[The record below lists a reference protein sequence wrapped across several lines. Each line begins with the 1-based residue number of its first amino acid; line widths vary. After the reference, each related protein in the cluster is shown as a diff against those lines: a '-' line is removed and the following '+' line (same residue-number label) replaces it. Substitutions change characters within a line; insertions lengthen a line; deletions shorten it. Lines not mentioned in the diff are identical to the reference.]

1 VFVVSSFAVKLPNT
15 KYETQLKMKNEKLE
29 KNPEDR
35 HPFFDQLS
43 QLWRNKTAV
52 LGLVIITI
60 FILSAIFA
68 PYLSPHNPI
77 ENSLYD
83 QLKPPVWHATGTWKN
98 ILGTDD
104 LGRDILSRL
113 IYGAR
118 VSLLVAVISVG
129 LAFLCGTLLGCISG
143 YYKGFRDSSIMRFMD
158 IILAF
163 PYILLAIVVVA
174 YLGPNLQNAMIAIA
188 ITYIPRFARI
198 VRGSVLEECEKDYV
212 SAARAIG
219 ARDFRIIFI
228 AILPNCLG
236 PLIVQTTLG
245 FASAILDMAA
255 LSFLGLGAQPPT
267 PEWGAMI
274 AKSRALILRASWV
287 MTFPGLAILFAVL
300 GFNLLGD
307 GLRDALDPRLRD

>member
-1 VFVVSSFAVKLPNT
+1 
-15 KYETQLKMKNEKLE
+15 MKSDKP
-29 KNPEDR
+29 KKSPEDR
-35 HPFFDQLS
+35 HPFFDQIS

-52 LGLVIITI
+52 AGLIII
-60 FILSAIFA
+60 VLFIVSAILA
-68 PYLSPHNPI
+68 PYISQHNPI
-77 ENSLYD
+77 ETSLYD
-83 QLKPPVWHATGTWKN
+83 QLKPPIWHPTGTWQH

-118 VSLLVAVISVG
+118 VSLVVAVISVG
-129 LAFLCGTLLGCISG
+129 LAFCFGILLGCFSG
-143 YYKGFRDSSIMRFMD
+143 YYKGFRDSIIMRFMD

-174 YLGPNLQNAMIAIA
+174 YLGPSLQNAMIAIA

-219 ARDFRIIFI
+219 ASDLRIIFV

-274 AKSRALILRASWV
+274 AHSRALILRASWV

>member
-1 VFVVSSFAVKLPNT
+1 MNNKKP
-15 KYETQLKMKNEKLE
+15 K

-35 HPFFDQLS
+35 HPFIDQLS

-52 LGLVIITI
+52 AGLIIITVFI
-60 FILSAIFA
+60 FCGILA
-68 PYLSPHNPI
+68 PYLSPHDPLAV
-77 ENSLYD
+77 SLYD
-83 QLKPPVWHATGTWKN
+83 QIKPPVWHANGTWKN

-118 VSLLVAVISVG
+118 VSLAVAVFSVG
-129 LAFLCGTLLGCISG
+129 LAFFFGTLLGCISG
-143 YYKGFRDSSIMRFMD
+143 YYKGSLDSIIMRIMD
-158 IILAF
+158 MILSF

-174 YLGPNLQNAMIAIA
+174 YLGPSLRNAMIAIA
-188 ITYIPRFARI
+188 ITYVPRFARI

-212 SAARAIG
+212 TSERAIG
-219 ARDFRIIFI
+219 ARDWRIIFI

-236 PLIVQTTLG
+236 PLIVQTTLSC
-245 FASAILDMAA
+245 ASAILDAAA

-274 AKSRALILRASWV
+274 AQSRGLILRASWV

>member
-1 VFVVSSFAVKLPNT
+1 MNKDKL
-15 KYETQLKMKNEKLE
+15 K

-35 HPFFDQLS
+35 HPFFEQIS

-52 LGLVIITI
+52 LGLIIITI

-68 PYLSPHNPI
+68 PYLSPYDPV
-77 ENSLYD
+77 ETSLYD
-83 QLKPPVWHATGTWKN
+83 QLKPPVWHLKGKWEN

-118 VSLLVAVISVG
+118 VSLLVSVVSVG
-129 LAFLCGTLLGCISG
+129 LAFIIGTLLGCFSG
-143 YYKGFRDSSIMRFMD
+143 YYKGFMDSTIMRIMD

-174 YLGPNLQNAMIAIA
+174 YLGPSLQNAMIAIA
-188 ITYIPRFARI
+188 ITYVPRFARI

-219 ARDFRIIFI
+219 ASDLRIIFI
-228 AILPNCLG
+228 AILPNCFG

>member
-1 VFVVSSFAVKLPNT
+1 MNNKKP
-15 KYETQLKMKNEKLE
+15 K

-35 HPFFDQLS
+35 HPFIDQLS

-52 LGLVIITI
+52 AGLIIITVFI
-60 FILSAIFA
+60 FCGILA
-68 PYLSPHNPI
+68 PYLSPHDPL
-77 ENSLYD
+77 EVSLYD
-83 QLKPPVWHATGTWKN
+83 QIKPPVWHANGTWNN

-118 VSLLVAVISVG
+118 VSLAVAVFSVG
-129 LAFLCGTLLGCISG
+129 LAFFFGTLLGCISG
-143 YYKGFRDSSIMRFMD
+143 YYKGSLDSIIMRIMD
-158 IILAF
+158 MILSF

-174 YLGPNLQNAMIAIA
+174 YLGPSLRNAMIAIA
-188 ITYIPRFARI
+188 ITYVPRFARI

-212 SAARAIG
+212 TSERAIG
-219 ARDFRIIFI
+219 ARDWRIIFI
-228 AILPNCLG
+228 AVLPNCLG
-236 PLIVQTTLG
+236 PLIVQTTLSC
-245 FASAILDMAA
+245 ASAILDAAA

-274 AKSRALILRASWV
+274 AQSRGLILRASWV